1 MQRGKH
7 PPENRRGQWRHH
19 VRDGESTLP
28 SLSFLKCPASPA
40 SGFGSEACTSHS
52 DRGAFLRTAIATK
65 GGHYETN
72 TGGSFFLPPHP
83 GDAHRAMRLGN
94 HGSSWDA
101 GHTKDRHSPIPI
113 AQVYW
118 TLYRVMKDETHLVS
132 FSSSS
137 LPKGIVACILGQENS
152 TLKTDLWKAEKSSYC
167 LPMDFSMVSS
177 WSGFSFW

>member
-1 MQRGKH
+1 MSGM
-7 PPENRRGQWRHH
+7 
-19 VRDGESTLP
+19 ESPL
-28 SLSFLKCPASPA
+28 CPASPSSSVQPLLPQDLA
-40 SGFGSEACTSHS
+40 VRLVPVTQTEERFWGQ
-52 DRGAFLRTAIATK
+52 AIATK

-72 TGGSFFLPPHP
+72 TEGRFFLPPHP
-83 GDAHRAMRLGN
+83 GDAHRAMWLGN
-94 HGSSWDA
+94 HGSLWDD
-101 GHTKDRHSPIPI
+101 GHMKDRHSPIPI

-152 TLKTDLWKAEKSSYC
+152 TLKTGLWKAETSSYF

-177 WSGFSFW
+177 WSGFLFWLSFW